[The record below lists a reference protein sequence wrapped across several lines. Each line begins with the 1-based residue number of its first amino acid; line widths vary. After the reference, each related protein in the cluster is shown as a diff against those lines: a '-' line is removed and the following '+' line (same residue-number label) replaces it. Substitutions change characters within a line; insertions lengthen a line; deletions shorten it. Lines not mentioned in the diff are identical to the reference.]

1 MPHYFVLVFEGI
13 YCILISSVM
22 DKKCILCLILC
33 FGFLSANAQKAEMY
47 FETENPIE
55 FDNSKFYLG
64 WSSHPIDGFYL
75 QEYFVEGESGE
86 NFTRMFSIHLIENK
100 NTTDNIIDV
109 ALRMKAAELDER
121 KKTDKYCNFTVFKKD
136 DKLLLD
142 FLVSNADSSNVDK
155 PLVIEWNV
163 YYFKE
168 QKVGQKSYV
177 MISFYSHQASSDKIP
192 SLIRSIPNRR
202 DAIFTELSEKNIAIK
217 KVKD

>member
-1 MPHYFVLVFEGI
+1 
-13 YCILISSVM
+13 M

-64 WSSHPIDGFYL
+64 WSSHPIDSYYM

-86 NFTRMFSIHLIENK
+86 NFTRMF
-100 NTTDNIIDV
+100 NITLLETEDSLEEAV
-109 ALRMKAAELDER
+109 GLKAALLEER
-121 KKTDKYCNFTVFKKD
+121 KEKDKYCNYIIYDKGEKKD
-136 DKLLLD
+136 EYIID
-142 FLVSNADSSNVDK
+142 FLVSDAEGDDNPSIV
-155 PLVIEWNV
+155 EWNV
-163 YYFKE
+163 YYY
-168 QKVGQKSYV
+168 KVLKVEKKSYI
-177 MISFYSHQASSDKIP
+177 MLSFFAQRGYGDKIP